1 MNFRI
6 LLLFSII
13 SLSLGNYFISDS
25 FAIDFTD
32 STGYSASWA
41 KGSGYQTVLLK
52 CHEFSGDNSRDENWC
67 NEWVA
72 YVLDQGFE
80 NFPQS
85 TSESNE
91 NISQQTITSDAK
103 FDELRSFF
111 AGFNDPQ
118 ITFQSEKTI
127 DGIPGHTESQLLRSY
142 IRNGEMIERVLVVEL
157 EQSGDERQF
166 FSDLINSL
174 RNDLNNN
181 PNKELVSFGNSDDKN
196 CFAYDVVYESDCVIK
211 SDLLGYY
218 DTVGSMYSN
227 GEFVDPKASC
237 FLTGTVKTSSEYTKS
252 IWCIKG
258 KYYVLQ
264 STVWDKLYGAQEIPL
279 VSHIIKSIDMK
290 YGYQSVGLEN
300 LLEDPDDNYVYLSS
314 DDNKLKKTPIQT
326 TVIPKGKIQETPKTK
341 QDCIDVADTLLGT
354 ATPATSFTIIN
365 RSFDNYL
372 ACMENIGKPLSQDDS
387 AYGFT
392 LSQANKIQETQD
404 DCEFF
409 AVTKNTNNQEKM
421 ENELQKCHMQY
432 IKMAQTAM
440 QENRAKSML
449 QSENIPPTSK
459 FISSGVVKMETAPSS
474 TISAPIRTSS
484 EVTPKQV
491 SGLLG
496 FFVLI
501 GIPAIIIWLI
511 IRKIKKNNTNK
522 HQLKDP
528 RFKDF

>member
-1 MNFRI
+1 
-6 LLLFSII
+6 
-13 SLSLGNYFISDS
+13 
-25 FAIDFTD
+25 
-32 STGYSASWA
+32 
-41 KGSGYQTVLLK
+41 
-52 CHEFSGDNSRDENWC
+52 
-67 NEWVA
+67 
-72 YVLDQGFE
+72 
-80 NFPQS
+80 
-85 TSESNE
+85 
-91 NISQQTITSDAK
+91 
-103 FDELRSFF
+103 
-111 AGFNDPQ
+111 
-118 ITFQSEKTI
+118 
-127 DGIPGHTESQLLRSY
+127 
-142 IRNGEMIERVLVVEL
+142 
-157 EQSGDERQF
+157 
-166 FSDLINSL
+166 
-174 RNDLNNN
+174 
-181 PNKELVSFGNSDDKN
+181 
-196 CFAYDVVYESDCVIK
+196 
-211 SDLLGYY
+211 
-218 DTVGSMYSN
+218 
-227 GEFVDPKASC
+227 
-237 FLTGTVKTSSEYTKS
+237 
-252 IWCIKG
+252 
-258 KYYVLQ
+258 
-264 STVWDKLYGAQEIPL
+264 
-279 VSHIIKSIDMK
+279 
-290 YGYQSVGLEN
+290 
-300 LLEDPDDNYVYLSS
+300 VYLSS